1 MQIHWSSLS
10 WGVTEPCQVCPT
22 LTTLTSFCF
31 SIVRPSHY
39 QTLSSNVAA
48 YNDATTG
55 HRLLMLSFESVQ
67 SYLYLLQLTCT
78 ALSCAGDRLAVY
90 LAAAVSDFYIPRSA
104 MAEHK
109 IQSSGGNGLS
119 LRLSNVPKAIGVL
132 RQQWAPRAY
141 VVTFKLET
149 DEAILASK
157 AHAALKNYGHELVI
171 GNLLATYKQRVSVFH
186 AARSPE
192 STPLADETGCHL
204 DSMIVQTVA
213 CHHEQYME
221 RVAAGTAAV
230 ANAGTDCCAPA
241 AIQRSGH

>member
-1 MQIHWSSLS
+1 
-10 WGVTEPCQVCPT
+10 
-22 LTTLTSFCF
+22 
-31 SIVRPSHY
+31 
-39 QTLSSNVAA
+39 
-48 YNDATTG
+48 
-55 HRLLMLSFESVQ
+55 MLSFESVQ
-67 SYLYLLQLTCT
+67 SYLYLLKLTCT

-186 AARSPE
+186 AAGSPE
-192 STPLADETGCHL
+192 STLLADDSGRGL

-221 RVAAGTAAV
+221 RMAASPSAAAVSDAGT
-230 ANAGTDCCAPA
+230 CSCAPA
-241 AIQRSGH
+241 AIATSGH